1 MIGKGQRQPI
11 GGQIK
16 AYIDIDGVLLRD
28 GKHGPELIPRF
39 RRVVSYL
46 KANFDCYWLTT
57 HVRHESGSAG
67 AVAKLTPYLK
77 KGRIPPAILSGI
89 KPTEWETLKTEA
101 IDFGWPFIWLDDD
114 PLPSERRV
122 LEENDCAGG
131 LVIVAWRQRAS
142 RLTVGRLKH
151 IRRTLL
157 RRFVC
162 P

>member
-1 MIGKGQRQPI
+1 M
-11 GGQIK
+11 QIT

-28 GKHGPELIPRF
+28 GKQGPELIPRF
-39 RRVVSYL
+39 CRVVSYL

-77 KGRIPPAILSGI
+77 KARIDPAVLSGI

-122 LEENDCAGG
+122 LEESDCAGG

-142 RLTVGRLKH
+142 RLTVRRLKH

-157 RRFVC
+157 RRFGC